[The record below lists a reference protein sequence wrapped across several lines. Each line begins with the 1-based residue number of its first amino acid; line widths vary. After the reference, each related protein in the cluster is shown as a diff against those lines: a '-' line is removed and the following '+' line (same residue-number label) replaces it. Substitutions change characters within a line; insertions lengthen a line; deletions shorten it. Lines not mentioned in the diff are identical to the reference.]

1 MTVAEL
7 IKKLQEVEDSSKEVL
22 VQYFDDEMMCTQENY
37 ITEIFTPFNN
47 NKLLYLSVI

>member
-22 VQYFDDEMMCTQENY
+22 IQYSDDEMMCTQEQH
-37 ITEIFTPFNN
+37 ITKIEEMRTY
-47 NKLLYLSVI
+47 LYLSVI

>member
-22 VQYFDDEMMCTQENY
+22 MQYFDDEYFCTQEQHITKIEENNY
-37 ITEIFTPFNN
+37 Y
-47 NKLLYLSVI
+47 LYISII